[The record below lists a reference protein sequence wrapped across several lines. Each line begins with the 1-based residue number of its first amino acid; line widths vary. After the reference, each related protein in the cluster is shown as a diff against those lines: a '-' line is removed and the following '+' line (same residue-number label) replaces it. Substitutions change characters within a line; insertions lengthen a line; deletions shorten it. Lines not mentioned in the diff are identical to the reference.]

1 MAATNRPEILDPALL
16 RAGRF
21 DRQVALGNPDLIG
34 REQILRIHTRKITL
48 APDFDLPRA
57 ARVTPGFSGADLAN
71 VVNEAAL
78 LAARRNGEA
87 VTFADF
93 EAAMERVVAGLEKR
107 TRVMNEQERRAVA
120 CHESGHALV
129 AQLVPHGDPVSK
141 VSIVPRSR
149 GALGYTLQM
158 PAEDRYLLTVEE
170 LEDRLAVM
178 LGGRAAEKIVFG
190 TISTGAS
197 DDIQRAT
204 DLARR
209 MVAEFGMSEKLGSV
223 RYAGPQL
230 QYLAGALSDMSQ
242 LSPQTRDTIDS
253 EIQRIVEAQFKR
265 AQQLLVEHRTALDV
279 LMTELLKAET
289 VDGSV
294 VRLALE
300 RSPAAA

>member
-1 MAATNRPEILDPALL
+1 
-16 RAGRF
+16 
-21 DRQVALGNPDLIG
+21 
-34 REQILRIHTRKITL
+34 
-48 APDFDLPRA
+48 
-57 ARVTPGFSGADLAN
+57 
-71 VVNEAAL
+71 
-78 LAARRNGEA
+78 
-87 VTFADF
+87 
-93 EAAMERVVAGLEKR
+93 
-107 TRVMNEQERRAVA
+107 
-120 CHESGHALV
+120 
-129 AQLVPHGDPVSK
+129 
-141 VSIVPRSR
+141 
-149 GALGYTLQM
+149 M

-204 DLARR
+204 ELARR
-209 MVAEFGMSEKLGSV
+209 MVTEFGMSEKLGSV

-265 AQQLLVEHRTALDV
+265 AQQLLLEHRTALDV